1 MQVTIPLSSTI
12 AFSRLDASQTRR
24 PHVFLLTS
32 KEELLLS
39 LDSFTRST
47 TEIDFQATYISLY
60 LPISPYISIY
70 LPLSPYISL
79 YLPLSP
85 YISLYLPISP
95 YISLYLRSY
104 DAARGTC

>member
-12 AFSRLDASQTRR
+12 AFSRLDASQTSR

-60 LPISPYISIY
+60 LPISPY
-70 LPLSPYISL
+70 LPRSPNHRDR
-79 YLPLSP
+79 LPGDRRP
-85 YISLYLPISP
+85 
-95 YISLYLRSY
+95 RS
-104 DAARGTC
+104 AELARRQPHGGAPEI